1 MADVDYDGKPKKV
14 NCFEGGLFPK
24 YGLMA
29 FEKKKLT
36 LYQGIPGKGQKS
48 RVFKYADMDYV
59 YPVNIW
65 GISPTGFVI
74 MMKDG
79 SRYKFSITGRNQF
92 LPWLQ
97 ERIDACQPKGS
108 RPKALI
114 VDPVESDESEDADE
128 E

>member
-1 MADVDYDGKPKKV
+1 MATVDFDGKPKKV

-48 RVFKYADMDYV
+48 TVYKYADMECA
-59 YPVNIW
+59 YPTNIW

-74 MMKDG
+74 VMKDG
-79 SRYKFSITGRNQF
+79 SYHKFSITGRTQF
-92 LPWLQ
+92 LEWLN
-97 ERIDACQPKGS
+97 ERIEACQPKS
-108 RPKALI
+108 KSPTTLI
-114 VDPVESDESEDADE
+114 VDPAEPDEPEDADE